1 MWQRFEAY
9 RLIEQFATERFR
21 CIGIFLSYVGN
32 DISEVFV
39 CFLKNCY
46 DVHADNYRRTRE
58 TVSLTIWRAS
68 SSE

>member
-1 MWQRFEAY
+1 M
-9 RLIEQFATERFR
+9 ATIRGLSLDRAIRDRAFR